1 MRLTSYS
8 LGKAWILSVLS
19 TSERKSLVDRVL
31 KYHEQL
37 KSPEGAPLLEYL
49 TVERQF
55 SLETIDRFLLG
66 AVVNPD
72 VLDEDARGMLA
83 IPYITKSGPVALRFR
98 RPPHKETGPK
108 YWQPEGTVLT
118 IFHTLAFFAGE
129 ETIAVTE
136 GEMDAITLVQ
146 AGIPAVG
153 IPGASAWKPHY
164 KLLFEGYQSV
174 LICADNDDT
183 GAGRKFAA
191 KVSQNV
197 PGPEVV
203 LLPEG
208 HDVNSYFAEHG
219 RQALR
224 DYLGVSV

>member
-1 MRLTSYS
+1 MRSTSYS

-31 KYHEQL
+31 RYHEQL
-37 KSPEGAPLLEYL
+37 KSPDGAALYAYL
-49 TVERQF
+49 TEERQF
-55 SLETIDRFLLG
+55 SPETIDRFLLG
-66 AVVNPD
+66 AVVHHD

-83 IPYITKSGPVALRFR
+83 IPYLTKAGPVALRFR

-118 IFHTLAFFAGE
+118 IFNVPAFFASE

-203 LLPEG
+203 LMPEG
-208 HDVNSYFAEHG
+208 HDVNSYYCEFG

-224 DYLGVSV
+224 DYMGVSV

>member
-1 MRLTSYS
+1 M
-8 LGKAWILSVLS
+8 SVLS
-19 TSERKSLVDRVL
+19 TSERKSLADRVW

-37 KSPEGAPLLEYL
+37 KSPAGAPLLEYL
-49 TVERQF
+49 TVERKF

-66 AVVNPD
+66 AVVHPD
-72 VLDEDARGMLA
+72 VLDDTAKGMIS
-83 IPYITKSGPVALRFR
+83 IPYITKAGPVALRFR
-98 RPPHKETGPK
+98 RPPGKETGPK

-118 IFHTLAFFAGE
+118 IFNTLDLFAGE
-129 ETIAVTE
+129 DTVAITE
-136 GEMDAITLVQ
+136 GEMDCITLAQ

-153 IPGASAWKPHY
+153 IPGASAWKPHFR
-164 KLLFEGYQSV
+164 LLFEGYQSV
-174 LICADNDDT
+174 RICADNDDT

-203 LLPEG
+203 LMPED
-208 HDVNSYFAEHG
+208 HDVNSYYCEFG

-224 DYLGVSV
+224 DYMGVTV

>member
-1 MRLTSYS
+1 M
-8 LGKAWILSVLS
+8 SVLS
-19 TSERKSLVDRVL
+19 TSERKSLVERSL
-31 KYHEQL
+31 KYHRQL
-37 KSPEGAPLLEYL
+37 KSPDGEALYAYL

-55 SLETIDRFLLG
+55 SPETIDRFLLG
-66 AVVNPD
+66 AVASPD
-72 VLDEDARGMLA
+72 VSDDDARGMLA
-83 IPYITKSGPVALRFR
+83 IPYLSKAGPVALRFR
-98 RPPHKETGPK
+98 RPPHKDTGPK
-108 YWQPEGTVLT
+108 YWQPEGTNLT
-118 IFHTLAFFAGE
+118 IFNTLAFFAGE

-164 KLLFEGYQSV
+164 RLLFEGYQSV

-191 KVSQNV
+191 KVAQNV
-197 PGPEVV
+197 PGPQVV
-203 LLPEG
+203 VMPEG
-208 HDVNSYFAEHG
+208 HDVNSYFCEHG